1 MPSKSWFSV
10 QAAAVKAEGGEA
22 AADVSIRGY
31 IGEWGVTDRD
41 FISSLEAFG
50 PVGQI
55 NLSINSRGGEV
66 DHALSI
72 FNHLRNHAA
81 RVKVRVTGVAM
92 SAASIIAMAADI
104 GDLVMPANTVMMV
117 HNPRA
122 IPLGAA
128 DSKDLRK
135 MADDL
140 ETFETALLET
150 YMARTG
156 KSEAELRAMLDE
168 ETFMTAAEAVENGF
182 ADRVEPVGKN
192 SSATA
197 VAVAYASAL
206 GIPDAVFER
215 MALEAQAAADDA
227 ADDAGQAGDGD
238 AADDGGD
245 DAAADAAQAALPAFP
260 PSLASQIAVA
270 AQKAGLDDY
279 IACFALD
286 ASITDMDTAM
296 AAMGAAREI
305 HELCIVAHKPDMAD
319 ALIRKRATLAD
330 ARAALLSALAEE
342 DENSHTDGTLPVNHS
357 KPLPGASPAV
367 STQSI
372 WDARRKTAIHS

>member
-81 RVKVRVTGVAM
+81 RVNVRVDGVAM
-92 SAASIIAMAADI
+92 SAASIIAMA
-104 GDLVMPANTVMMV
+104 GDEIVMPANTVMMV
-117 HNPRA
+117 HNPWA
-122 IPLGAA
+122 FAA
-128 DSKDLRK
+128 GDAKALRK
-135 MADDL
+135 TADDL

-156 KSEAELRAMLDE
+156 KSEGDIRTLLDE

-238 AADDGGD
+238 AAAVGGD
-245 DAAADAAQAALPAFP
+245 DAAAAAAQAALPAFP

-319 ALIRKRATLAD
+319 ALIRKRVTLAD

-372 WDARRKTAIHS
+372 WDARTLNTLSRTRQ